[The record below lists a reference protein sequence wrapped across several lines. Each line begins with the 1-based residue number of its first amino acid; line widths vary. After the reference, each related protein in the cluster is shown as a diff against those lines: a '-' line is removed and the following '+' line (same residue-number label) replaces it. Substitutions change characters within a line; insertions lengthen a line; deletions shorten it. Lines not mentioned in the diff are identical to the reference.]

1 MIKFGDGYLTDKNTA
16 LFVILN
22 GVQTVVDKIPA
33 YISYI
38 KPLSNST
45 LRLKTHSQR
54 FGFLKPNC
62 IQ

>member
-1 MIKFGDGYLTDKNTA
+1 MIKVGYGYLTDKNTA

-22 GVQTVVDKIPA
+22 EVQTVVDKIHS

-45 LRLKTHSQR
+45 VRLKTQIQK
-54 FGFLKPNC
+54 FGFLKPT
-62 IQ
+62 